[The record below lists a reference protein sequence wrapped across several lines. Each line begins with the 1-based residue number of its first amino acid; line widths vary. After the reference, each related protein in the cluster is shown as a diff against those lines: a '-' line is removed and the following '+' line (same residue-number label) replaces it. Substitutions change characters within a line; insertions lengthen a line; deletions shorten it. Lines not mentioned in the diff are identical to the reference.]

1 MKLLRYKG
9 VIVFDDWT
17 QDEHGIWCE
26 ICEECA
32 QRFSSVLANEL
43 DDSAIGTCSVL
54 GCSNCGT
61 RDGKHH
67 YYADLDRDQ
76 TVNIEAAVFY
86 VTSQKT
92 GKVYPILSAPF
103 YNHDLIWLSIRNKL
117 ASNVNYTITDERGYS
132 KQYYKWRRAK

>member
-17 QDEHGIWCE
+17 QDEHGTWCE

-32 QRFSSVLANEL
+32 QRFDSVFTSEL
-43 DDSAIGTCSVL
+43 DDVAQGICSVL
-54 GCSNCGT
+54 GCSNNGD
-61 RDGKHH
+61 RDNKKH
-67 YYADLDRDQ
+67 YYADLKPDAIE
-76 TVNIEAAVFY
+76 NIEAAVFY
-86 VTSQKT
+86 VANQKT
-92 GKVYPILSAPF
+92 GKTYPVLGASF